1 MRRRNDATER
11 VRSSSPP
18 VAVAM
23 VRRPRLRSPP
33 GAFGVLGGVMIL
45 VGMPGRRMI
54 RLALLSSSAAAGAR
68 AAGRAVAPAG
78 RAAEAAVGLAVA
90 VGCGAAGGG
99 RPMWS
104 RLRGRRDGSP
114 AKTGAGV

>member
-54 RLALLSSSAAAGAR
+54 RFALLSSSAAAGAR
-68 AAGRAVAPAG
+68 AAGRGAALAG
-78 RAAEAAVGLAVA
+78 RALGAAAVGLAVA
-90 VGCGAAGGG
+90 VGCKAAGGG
-99 RPMWS
+99 RPIWS
-104 RLRGRRDGSP
+104 RLRGRRDASLV
-114 AKTGAGV
+114 K